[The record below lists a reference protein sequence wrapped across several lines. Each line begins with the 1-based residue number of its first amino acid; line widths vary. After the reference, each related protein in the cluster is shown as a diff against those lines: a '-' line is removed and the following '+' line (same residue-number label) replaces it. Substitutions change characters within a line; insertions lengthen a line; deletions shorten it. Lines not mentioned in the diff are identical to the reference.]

1 MQRNPDI
8 HHCVSVLSWANEFPS
23 MTFAATKAFPGAMRL
38 PKEKKN
44 YFHFLRVDHDSNHLS
59 PTSLFDQA
67 ITEHCQ

>member
-1 MQRNPDI
+1 
-8 HHCVSVLSWANEFPS
+8 

-44 YFHFLRVDHDSNHLS
+44 YFHFLQVDHDSNHLS

-67 ITEHCQ
+67 IAEHCQ